1 MTSPSDPRG
10 ISDLLG
16 DAFAQL
22 AKLFRNEIDLARAEL
37 SDKIS
42 KVGNAGALIGAGAIL
57 MIPALVLMLLAA
69 AALLVSYGLSPPV
82 AYLCAGGGSLIVA
95 LALIWAGVKSL
106 SGDALKPKA
115 TLQQMHRDKV
125 VARELVR

>member
-1 MTSPSDPRG
+1 M
-10 ISDLLG
+10 
-16 DAFAQL
+16 
-22 AKLFRNEIDLARAEL
+22 
-37 SDKIS
+37 
-42 KVGNAGALIGAGAIL
+42 
-57 MIPALVLMLLAA
+57 
-69 AALLVSYGLSPPV
+69 